1 MSGMRLSEY
10 VSALHELETDYAKE
24 VFGRVDAGKLRS
36 SLTLFEAVA
45 MEKAPLVPVLEKFF
59 DGKRDGRGQ
68 ANPRADDIEEGRWVA
83 EAAASVEGLARRLH
97 GKCPWQPIFRCA
109 ARGIPEKN
117 QDQR

>member
-1 MSGMRLSEY
+1 MSGMRLSEC

-45 MEKAPLVPVLEKFF
+45 MKKAPLVPVLEKFF
-59 DGKRDGRGQ
+59 DGKCDLRGQ

-109 ARGIPEKN
+109 TRGIPERN